1 VALWAGSAAQAR
13 LALDSLRPT
22 PPTYPNAAQVEDVL
36 AELRGLLPQDRARTA
51 LLTIGARPPHPRR
64 VGRDRVPPCPHRH
77 DWQALLQEL
86 ERRHGTRFAA
96 ICDAASPAWE
106 RLGSAALYQVDA
118 VDVEELAARLDLT
131 SAGGSLTLPFVS

>member
-1 VALWAGSAAQAR
+1 M
-13 LALDSLRPT
+13 
-22 PPTYPNAAQVEDVL
+22 
-36 AELRGLLPQDRARTA
+36 
-51 LLTIGARPPHPRR
+51 
-64 VGRDRVPPCPHRH
+64 PPCPHRH